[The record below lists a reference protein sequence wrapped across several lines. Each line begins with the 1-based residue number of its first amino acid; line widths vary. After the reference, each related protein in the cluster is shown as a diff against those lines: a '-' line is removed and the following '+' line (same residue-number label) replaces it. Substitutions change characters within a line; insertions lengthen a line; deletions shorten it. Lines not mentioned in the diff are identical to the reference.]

1 MSSEEA
7 FWSSVILDWLF
18 SHSGWSFLPF
28 IMLMILVFAAFVVA
42 FVLFLYMISPLIS
55 PKPLKLN
62 GAHVVVSAFVSIKRN
77 CFVFPTYSY
86 VKKKKKFMLS

>member
-1 MSSEEA
+1 MPSEDA

-18 SHSGWSFLPF
+18 SHSSLSFLPF
-28 IMLMILVFAAFVVA
+28 IMMMILIFAAFMVA

-62 GAHVVVSAFVSIKRN
+62 GAHVVVSVLFIKLKNLLTIPARFHF
-77 CFVFPTYSY
+77 CVLFR
-86 VKKKKKFMLS
+86 M